1 MPEYKP
7 EFPVDLNPHQRK
19 VFWNRRN
26 VRGVKADKALNV
38 STKYRHS
45 TSRPTPTSSA
55 EYGPTRRHQFT
66 PEEWQFEQRLYSGE
80 NSLEM
85 KEKTIRESKAKRN
98 LEQKYQTKGKKS
110 LLTSQPTKSKGY
122 IQTTKTT
129 STTSKGGGKSGG
141 GGGGKWGWFNRM
153 RHSPWNLLRNDKSF

>member
-1 MPEYKP
+1 
-7 EFPVDLNPHQRK
+7 
-19 VFWNRRN
+19 
-26 VRGVKADKALNV
+26 
-38 STKYRHS
+38 
-45 TSRPTPTSSA
+45 
-55 EYGPTRRHQFT
+55 
-66 PEEWQFEQRLYSGE
+66 
-80 NSLEM
+80 M

>member
-19 VFWNRRN
+19 VFWNRRK
-26 VRGVKADKALNV
+26 VRAVKADKALNV
-38 STKYRHS
+38 STEYRHG
-45 TSRPTPTSSA
+45 A
-55 EYGPTRRHQFT
+55 KHHQFN
-66 PEEWQFEQRLYSGE
+66 PEEWQYEQRLYSGE

-110 LLTSQPTKSKGY
+110 LLTSQPTKSKG
-122 IQTTKTT
+122 
-129 STTSKGGGKSGG
+129 GGKSGG
-141 GGGGKWGWFNRM
+141 GGGGKWGFFNRM
-153 RHSPWNLLRNDKSF
+153 RHSPWNILRNDKSF

>member
-19 VFWNRRN
+19 VFWNRRK
-26 VRGVKADKALNV
+26 VRAVKADKALNV
-38 STKYRHS
+38 STEYRHG
-45 TSRPTPTSSA
+45 A
-55 EYGPTRRHQFT
+55 KHHQFN
-66 PEEWQFEQRLYSGE
+66 PEEWQYEQRLYSGE

-110 LLTSQPTKSKGY
+110 LLTSQPIK
-122 IQTTKTT
+122 
-129 STTSKGGGKSGG
+129 SKGGGKSGG
-141 GGGGKWGWFNRM
+141 GGGKWGFFNRM
-153 RHSPWNLLRNDKSF
+153 RHSPWNILRNDKSF

>member
-19 VFWNRRN
+19 VFWNRRK
-26 VRGVKADKALNV
+26 VRAVKADKALNV
-38 STKYRHS
+38 STEYRHG
-45 TSRPTPTSSA
+45 A
-55 EYGPTRRHQFT
+55 KGRHQFT
-66 PEEWQFEQRLYSGE
+66 PPEYAYEQRLYSGE

-110 LLTSQPTKSKGY
+110 LLTSQPTKSKG
-122 IQTTKTT
+122 
-129 STTSKGGGKSGG
+129 GGKSAG
-141 GGGGKWGWFNRM
+141 GGGGKFGIINRALGG
-153 RHSPWNLLRNDKSF
+153 RSPWHHLKRLLE

>member
-38 STKYRHS
+38 STEYRHG
-45 TSRPTPTSSA
+45 A
-55 EYGPTRRHQFT
+55 KGRHQFT
-66 PEEWQFEQRLYSGE
+66 PPEYAYEQRLYSGE

-110 LLTSQPTKSKGY
+110 LLTSQPTKSKSY

-129 STTSKGGGKSGG
+129 STTSKGGGKSAG
-141 GGGGKWGWFNRM
+141 GGGGKFGIINRSL
-153 RHSPWNLLRNDKSF
+153 RGRSPWHHLKRLLE

>member
-19 VFWNRRN
+19 VFWNRRK
-26 VRGVKADKALNV
+26 VRAVKADKALNV
-38 STKYRHS
+38 STEYRHG
-45 TSRPTPTSSA
+45 A
-55 EYGPTRRHQFT
+55 KHHQFT
-66 PEEWQFEQRLYSGE
+66 PPEYAYEQRLYSGE

-110 LLTSQPTKSKGY
+110 LLTSQPTKSKG
-122 IQTTKTT
+122 
-129 STTSKGGGKSGG
+129 GGKSGG
-141 GGGGKWGWFNRM
+141 GGGGKWGFFNRM
-153 RHSPWNLLRNDKSF
+153 RHSPWNILRNDKSF

>member
-19 VFWNRRN
+19 VLWNRRN
-26 VRGVKADKALNV
+26 VRSVKADKALNV
-38 STKYRHS
+38 STEYRHS
-45 TSRPTPTSSA
+45 NRRPTPTFPD
-55 EYGPTRRHQFT
+55 ERTIRPTRRHQFT
-66 PEEWQFEQRLYSGE
+66 PPEYAYEQRLYSGE

-85 KEKTIRESKAKRN
+85 KEKTIRESKVKRN

-110 LLTSQPTKSKGY
+110 LLTNQPTKSKG
-122 IQTTKTT
+122 
-129 STTSKGGGKSGG
+129 GGGSP

>member
-19 VFWNRRN
+19 VFWNRRK
-26 VRGVKADKALNV
+26 VRAVKADKALDV
-38 STKYRHS
+38 STGYRHG
-45 TSRPTPTSSA
+45 A
-55 EYGPTRRHQFT
+55 KLGRHQFN
-66 PEEWQFEQRLYSGE
+66 PLEYAYEQRLYSGE

-110 LLTSQPTKSKGY
+110 LLTSQPTKSKG
-122 IQTTKTT
+122 
-129 STTSKGGGKSGG
+129 GGKSGG
-141 GGGGKWGWFNRM
+141 GGGGKWGFFNRM
-153 RHSPWNLLRNDKSF
+153 RHSPWNILRNDKSF

>member
-19 VFWNRRN
+19 VFWNRRK
-26 VRGVKADKALNV
+26 VRAVKADKALNV

-110 LLTSQPTKSKGY
+110 LLTSQPTKSKG
-122 IQTTKTT
+122 
-129 STTSKGGGKSGG
+129 GKSGG
-141 GGGGKWGWFNRM
+141 GGGGKWGFFNRM